1 MHKIEDVSGNEAVRI
16 PPMDRVCMD
25 GIRTEYIKREPG
37 DRHVKGKTICRIA
50 AAGLTGLI
58 LTLYTA
64 GAVYACSG
72 SDCAAPQTAAYTR
85 SRLSMQET
93 WWGSDD
99 KDQEK
104 DEDTP
109 GDGTSK
115 GRQKTEWNEKEVLR
129 RWNLDPDDFPEEED
143 RDETKIPGELIPYF
157 EEAVSEAVTW
167 YDGRTP
173 PSGNLVIYSERAKAI
188 LKAASRLAVKS
199 ADKESDRLLSACGTF
214 FENAGSPFSVSLVGA
229 LQAGVYSKGTGA
241 NERAVEVRK
250 SLQAASEKIYSTK
263 KDSETG
269 SDDDSGKDS
278 AMESFLQNRK
288 EEEDNKTS
296 EQEDSGS
303 EEQFSRDE
311 FSEDEFSEDEISE
324 EDLSEKEI
332 SQKEISD
339 EEYSKEENSQSRKS
353 SKRSP
358 ADIRIPLR
366 YPAASINSLDS
377 FSDDRKT
384 VFIGDSRTVGMEM
397 YCGGNPDD

>member
-167 YDGRTP
+167 YDGRIP

-250 SLQAASEKIYSTK
+250 SLQAASEKI
-263 KDSETG
+263 
-269 SDDDSGKDS
+269 
-278 AMESFLQNRK
+278 
-288 EEEDNKTS
+288 
-296 EQEDSGS
+296 
-303 EEQFSRDE
+303 
-311 FSEDEFSEDEISE
+311 
-324 EDLSEKEI
+324 
-332 SQKEISD
+332 
-339 EEYSKEENSQSRKS
+339 
-353 SKRSP
+353 
-358 ADIRIPLR
+358 
-366 YPAASINSLDS
+366 
-377 FSDDRKT
+377 
-384 VFIGDSRTVGMEM
+384 
-397 YCGGNPDD
+397 